1 MPVIRALKTGHR
13 KPVIILTRN
22 KGYRKK
28 PVRPGKNIYRVL
40 YGKTYPNLAKSM
52 EMRAGIYNKTM
63 DYIDKWEREGKVFV
77 LRPRIP
83 PVSRLER
90 DTGRMEE
97 FYQHGYDLMEKRFG
111 ELEEFLE
118 RKQ

>member
-1 MPVIRALKTGHR
+1 
-13 KPVIILTRN
+13 
-22 KGYRKK
+22 
-28 PVRPGKNIYRVL
+28 
-40 YGKTYPNLAKSM
+40 M

-77 LRPRIP
+77 LRPQIP

-90 DTGRMEE
+90 DAGRMEE